1 MPPSDFLQHQKNYW
15 DKLPPHA
22 LDADALRQLQSDYA
36 HCLDQYLIAQ
46 WRSFGALAQAGA
58 LCAVGGYGRTELYPH
73 SDVDVLCLMP
83 EQASAEVQEQWQA
96 FYSLCWDAGL
106 CLASSV
112 RSPKECV
119 QEAQADITVQTAV
132 LEARF
137 LTGNAAL
144 FEQMQAEL
152 RAFAQPAQF
161 LQDKLAEQ
169 TRRHAKFGFSP
180 YALEPNCKE
189 SPGGLRDL
197 HLLYWGMRM
206 AGLCSADTRFW
217 QAAVDAQLLDTQ
229 EAQTLAQ
236 SWAFIASVRCHLHQL
251 ARRQEDRLLFD
262 WQIPLA
268 HALGYSHHETA
279 SGTQIYMRSASA
291 VFMRDYYA
299 AIKAGLQMLEMALLR
314 LQDRLQS
321 AATSPP
327 AQAIDENFAL
337 QAGYLDFRPV
347 DNNSA
352 QNPQWIWRA
361 FALYQERSDLKGL
374 SANTLRAYYRAQQ
387 QIDTGFCTDPRSR
400 RAFLDCLQAPAGIT
414 RVLRRMNACG
424 FLALYLPSFA
434 PTVGQVQHDLMH
446 AYTVDQ
452 HILLVLS
459 EVRRFFLPQ
468 FAAEV
473 PPCHAIAA
481 QFDRPWIVYI
491 AALFHD
497 IAKGRGGDHSSL
509 GAQDAQDFATQHDLE
524 PADAQL
530 LVFLVGEHLT
540 FSQVAQK
547 RDLSDPEVIASF
559 AKRMGDLR
567 HLQALYLLTAAD
579 IRGTNPQLWTD
590 WKAQLLHT
598 LYLRSAQWLTGQN
611 LANEAQLVAQ
621 RQAQA
626 SQELARLALPHQAQA
641 ALWAGLDEQYFLRF
655 EAPEIAWH
663 TRVLSKW
670 MAQQPYF
677 QHPQQ
682 TPAAPA
688 APAAVF
694 ARRGAQNIGLQV
706 LVYAPDQQD
715 LFARI
720 CAFFDRSNLSV
731 LDAKIYTTPK
741 GWALDSF
748 FLQAPEM
755 PEHEREL
762 LSMIEAGLR
771 QDLQTARPLPKP
783 KGGRPS
789 RRMRHF
795 PLEPRVQWLSPLGQ
809 TQIELELSCA
819 DRLGLLYAVAQVF
832 AQEGVT
838 LQSAKIVTLG
848 ERVEDRFVVTSPSLA
863 LPQARQRL
871 TEALLEVSKVAKN
884 GNF

>member
-1 MPPSDFLQHQKNYW
+1 
-15 DKLPPHA
+15 
-22 LDADALRQLQSDYA
+22 
-36 HCLDQYLIAQ
+36 
-46 WRSFGALAQAGA
+46 
-58 LCAVGGYGRTELYPH
+58 
-73 SDVDVLCLMP
+73 MP
-83 EQASAEVQEQWQA
+83 ESASTIVQDQWQA

-112 RSPKECV
+112 RSPKECGQV
-119 QEAQADITVQTAV
+119 AQLDITVETAL
-132 LEARF
+132 LEAR
-137 LTGNAAL
+137 LLAGNADL
-144 FEQMQAEL
+144 FAQMQAQL
-152 RAFAQPAQF
+152 AVHADASTFF
-161 LQDKLAEQ
+161 TGKLAEQ
-169 TRRHAKFGFSP
+169 ARRQAKFGYSP

-217 QAAVDAQLLDTQ
+217 QAAVGAQLLDAQ

-251 ARRQEDRLLFD
+251 AGREEDRLLFD

-268 HALGYSHHETA
+268 HALGYTHHETA
-279 SGTQIYMRSASA
+279 SGTQMYTRSASA
-291 VFMRDYYA
+291 AFMRDYYA
-299 AIKAGLQMLEMALLR
+299 AIKSGLQMLDMALQR
-314 LQDRLQS
+314 LQ
-321 AATSPP
+321 
-327 AQAIDENFAL
+327 AQLEPLAEKPITHIIDENFAV
-337 QAGYLDFRPV
+337 QAGYLDLRQA
-347 DNNSA
+347 DKANSEHD
-352 QNPQWIWRA
+352 PQWIWRA
-361 FALYQERSDLKGL
+361 FALYQERSDLKGW

-387 QIDTGFCTDPRSR
+387 QIDTGFCTDPHSR
-400 RAFLDCLQAPAGIT
+400 RAFLQCLQAPAGIT
-414 RVLRRMNACG
+414 RVLRSMNACG

-434 PTVGQVQHDLMH
+434 LTVGQVQHDLMH

-468 FAAEV
+468 FADEV

-481 QFDRPWIVYI
+481 QFDRPWIVYV

-509 GAQDAQDFATQHDLE
+509 GAQDAQDFATGHDLE

-530 LVFLVGEHLT
+530 LVFLVREHLT

-598 LYLRSAQWLTGQN
+598 LYLRSAQWLAGQN
-611 LANEAQLVAQ
+611 LANEAELVAQ

-641 ALWAGLDEQYFLRF
+641 ALWSGLDAQYFLRF
-655 EAPEIAWH
+655 EAAEIAWH

-670 MAQQPYF
+670 MVQQPYF
-677 QHPQQ
+677 QHSQQ
-682 TPAAPA
+682 TPAASA
-688 APAAVF
+688 APVAVF
-694 ARRGAQNIGLQV
+694 ARRGAQNVGLQV
-706 LVYAPDQQD
+706 LVYASDQAD

-741 GWALDSF
+741 AWALDSF
-748 FLQAPEM
+748 LLQTHEM

-762 LSMIEAGLR
+762 LSMIEAEL
-771 QDLQTARPLPKP
+771 QHDLQTARTLPKP
-783 KGGRPS
+783 KGGRLS

-795 PLEPRVQWLSPLGQ
+795 PLAPRVEWLSPLGQ
-809 TQIELELSCA
+809 TQVELELSCA

-832 AQEGVT
+832 AQEGVA

-863 LPQARQRL
+863 LPQTRQRL
-871 TEALLEVSKVAKN
+871 SEALLEVSKVTKTN
-884 GNF
+884 TF

>member
-1 MPPSDFLQHQKNYW
+1 MPPSDFLQHHQAYW
-15 DKLPPHA
+15 GKLPPQP
-22 LDADALRQLQSDYA
+22 LNADALRQLQSDYA
-36 HCLDQYLIAQ
+36 HCLDQYLSAH
-46 WRSFGALAQAGA
+46 WHSFSALTQHAA

-73 SDVDVLCLMP
+73 SDLDVLCLLP
-83 EQASAEVQEQWQA
+83 ETPTADLQKEWEA
-96 FYSLCWDAGL
+96 FYSLCWDAGI

-112 RSPKECV
+112 RSPSQCA

-137 LTGNAAL
+137 LAGDASL
-144 FEQMQAEL
+144 FAQMQAQL
-152 RAFAQPAQF
+152 NALAQPAQF

-169 TRRHAKFGFSP
+169 ARRHVKFAYSP

-206 AGLCSADTRFW
+206 AGLCSANTRFW
-217 QAAVDAQLLDTQ
+217 QAAVEAQLLDAQ

-251 ARRQEDRLLFD
+251 AGREEDRLLFD

-268 HALGYSHHETA
+268 RAVGYAHHETA
-279 SGTQIYMRSASA
+279 GTSGASIYTRSASA
-291 VFMRDYYA
+291 AFMRDYYA
-299 AIKAGLQMLEMALLR
+299 AIKSGLQMLEMALLR
-314 LQDRLQS
+314 LQERLEL
-321 AATSPP
+321 ATERPP
-327 AQAIDENFAL
+327 ARIMDENFAV
-337 QAGYLDFRPV
+337 QAGYLDLRPAE
-347 DNNSA
+347 NQHQTA
-352 QNPQWIWRA
+352 NPQWIWRA
-361 FALYQERSDLKGL
+361 FSLYQTQTELKGF
-374 SANTLRAYYRAQQ
+374 SAQTLRAYYRAAQ
-387 QIDTGFCTDPRSR
+387 QIDAAFCADPRSR
-400 RAFLDCLQAPAGIT
+400 RAFLQCLQAPLGIT

-473 PPCHAIAA
+473 PPCHAIAT
-481 QFDRPWIVYI
+481 QFARPWILYL

-509 GAQDAQDFATQHDLE
+509 GAQDAQDFAAQHDLDA
-524 PADAQL
+524 ADTQL
-530 LVFLVGEHLT
+530 LVFLVREHLT

-547 RDLSDPEVIASF
+547 QDLSDPEVIATF
-559 AKRMGDLR
+559 AKKMGDLR

-579 IRGTNPQLWTD
+579 IRGTNPSLWTD

-598 LYLRSAQWLTGQN
+598 LYLRSAQWLAGQS
-611 LANEAQLVAQ
+611 LIDEASVVAQ

-626 SQELARLALPHQAQA
+626 QQELARLALPHQAQA
-641 ALWAGLDEQYFLRF
+641 ALWAGLDANYFLRF
-655 EAPEIAWH
+655 EASEIAWH

-677 QHPQQ
+677 QNPQQ
-682 TPAAPA
+682 TPAPI
-688 APAAVF
+688 AVF
-694 ARRGAQNIGLQV
+694 ARRGAQNVGLQV

-720 CAFFDRSNLSV
+720 CAFFDRANLSV

-748 FLQAPEM
+748 LLQSQDI

-762 LSMIEAGLR
+762 LSMIEADLLH
-771 QDLQTARPLPKP
+771 DLQSARPLPSP
-783 KGGRPS
+783 RGGRVS

-809 TQIELELSCA
+809 TQAELELSCA

-832 AQEGVT
+832 AQEGVA

-848 ERVEDRFVVTSPSLA
+848 ERVEDRFIVSSPHLAEPQARERLSLA
-863 LPQARQRL
+863 LLQA
-871 TEALLEVSKVAKN
+871 SKV
-884 GNF
+884 